1 MAGRAVRLGCPH
13 RTVAEEDRAHAPTL
27 ILVLPWRY
35 HSLLVRHPGAD
46 RDSIA
51 SVLPA
56 GSQRGFR
63 ERPVHHDPGRV
74 WLADSVGPLLVSEL
88 HGKRTRLDEDHLDT
102 APYKRGECR

>member
-1 MAGRAVRLGCPH
+1 MAGRTVRLGCPH
-13 RTVAEEDRAHAPTL
+13 RTVAEEDGAHAPAL

-46 RDSIA
+46 RDFIA
-51 SVLPA
+51 SVLSA

-88 HGKRTRLDEDHLDT
+88 DDLYRVRTHVQCPVPQGVPQ
-102 APYKRGECR
+102 AS